1 MISDLKKFLETL
13 TSVVDAYVYDDTIFI
28 TKYWGAKMFN
38 IQCDEQNV
46 NECKNCVNYCICYN
60 IEQEDWDT
68 DYQYHYETFEGK
80 QIFNSCFE

>member
-1 MISDLKKFLETL
+1 
-13 TSVVDAYVYDDTIFI
+13 
-28 TKYWGAKMFN
+28 MFN
-38 IQCDEQNV
+38 IKCDEQNV

-60 IEQEDWDT
+60 TEQEDWDT